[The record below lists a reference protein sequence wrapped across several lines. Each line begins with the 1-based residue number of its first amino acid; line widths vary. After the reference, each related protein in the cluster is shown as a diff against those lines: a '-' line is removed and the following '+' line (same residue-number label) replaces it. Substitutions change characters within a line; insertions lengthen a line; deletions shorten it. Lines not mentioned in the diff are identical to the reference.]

1 MHMRNSRLS
10 ALLVVPC
17 AAGLV
22 LVAPPGTASAAA
34 SLDITLNDNL
44 HDNVER
50 VFATAGSDITYTL
63 TVRNTGDQTATNA
76 DVDVTLPLQVARA
89 TWTAAYA
96 GGADGP
102 VIGAAGPDALVTL
115 PAGGSATFTVVAT
128 IAPAATGD
136 AVLTATV
143 TYAGETLTAID
154 TDRVV
159 PNLVVVSDSGASEGP
174 RARTRASRTGQRV
187 QLLNPMTG
195 EDLAEFVAYETGFR
209 GGVQSSMGDLD
220 GDGAAEIIT
229 ASGPGRIAEIRVF
242 RVGVTN
248 ADTVSASR
256 DRSRALRPF
265 GSGYRGGL
273 SVTSGDFDGDGL
285 DDIAAAQA
293 NGKGMVKVYVSRPRQ
308 ARMLRLFR
316 SFTAGPIV
324 GPTRVT
330 LAAGDFGNFSQG
342 APDPLTADGRDEL
355 AISGG
360 TGSGGQVQIR
370 DTSRGSGPVL
380 DTIVLGQLPREG
392 VHLSVARVDKDGIPD
407 IIIAQR
413 WGGTVRVVVYDGT
426 VGKGANPRVTSLT
439 TGQPRGGH
447 PVFAAGIDADGDGR
461 ADSIHVAWFGMQ
473 GPRKTALPLADRPTR
488 SLSVAGPVSVPTDI
502 HGPIGTV
509 APGSPPSLV
518 TTASGLK
525 YRDIVVGSGA
535 AAKPDTQVVRV
546 NLTAF
551 LEDATVVDA
560 GTGRFLIMKEL
571 IPGLR
576 EGISSMRIG
585 GRRLLIIPPE
595 LAYGAAGTIGIPPN
609 STLAFD
615 VELLSTSYP
624 SITPNR

>member
-1 MHMRNSRLS
+1 MRNSQLS
-10 ALLVVPC
+10 ALLVISC
-17 AAGLV
+17 AVGLV
-22 LVAPPGTASAAA
+22 LVAPPRTAVAAA
-34 SLDITLNDNL
+34 ALDITLNDNL

-50 VFATAGSDITYTL
+50 MFATAGSDITYTL
-63 TVRNTGDQTATNA
+63 TIRNTGDQTATSAN
-76 DVDVTLPLQVARA
+76 VDVSLPLQVARA

-115 PAGGSATFTVVAT
+115 PAGGSATFTIVAT

-143 TYAGETLTAID
+143 TYAGETLTASD
-154 TDRVV
+154 TDIIV
-159 PNLVVVSDSGASEGP
+159 PNLVVVSDSDDGAGP
-174 RARTRASRTGQRV
+174 RGSTRASRTGQRV

-195 EDLAEFVAYETGFR
+195 EGLAEFLAYETGFR

-242 RVGVTN
+242 RVGVT
-248 ADTVSASR
+248 DGGTVSASR

-265 GSGYRGGL
+265 GPRYRGGL

-285 DDIAAAQA
+285 DDIAAAQT
-293 NGKGMVKVYVSRPRQ
+293 NGKGMVKVYVSRPRE

-316 SFTAGPIV
+316 SFTADPIM

-370 DTSRGSGPVL
+370 DTSRGSVPVV
-380 DTIVLGQLPREG
+380 DTTVIGHLPREG

-407 IIIAQR
+407 VIIAKR
-413 WGGTVRVVVYDGT
+413 RGGTVTVVVFDGT
-426 VGKGANPRVTSLT
+426 VGRGANPRVTSLT
-439 TGQPRGGH
+439 TGQPRAGH

-473 GPRKTALPLADRPTR
+473 GPRKTAFPLVDRPAP
-488 SLSVAGPVSVPTDI
+488 SLSVRGPVPVPTEI

-509 APGSPPSLV
+509 APGSPPGLV

-525 YRDIVVGSGA
+525 YRDIAVGSGA
-535 AAKPDTQVVRV
+535 APAPDTPIVRV

-560 GTGRFLIMKEL
+560 GTGRFLIMQEL

-576 EGISSMRIG
+576 EGISSMRVG

-595 LAYGAAGTIGIPPN
+595 LAYGAAGTTAIPPN

-624 SITPNR
+624 SVTPNR